1 MSKGVQGPEPL
12 CAAVETEPFAKWH
25 CVTCGHIYDEA
36 LGDPDTGLAP
46 GTRWADVPA
55 DWYCP
60 DCGATKEDH
69 ELYG

>member
-1 MSKGVQGPEPL
+1 MTQGAEP
-12 CAAVETEPFAKWH
+12 AEVRQDAEPFAKWH

-36 LGDPDTGLAP
+36 IGDSDTGLAP

-60 DCGATKEDH
+60 DCGATKEDY
-69 ELYG
+69 ERVVS